1 MEPAVIRFNLRT
13 TGATS
18 HTQPLTLRVDITE
31 NTSRT
36 NYRAQGERMGAMLL
50 KALPGVTLIALA
62 ETLNKYIH
70 TYTGGE

>member
-1 MEPAVIRFNLRT
+1 MEPTVIRFNLRT